1 MEVTFSLVSLAPLPK
16 YHHMSKKT
24 CLVLFGNWIAESWT
38 KKHNIL
44 CVSFFGI
51 FLKLKD
57 DQFDIFQFYLYL
69 EEVDGVVKMVTTVD
83 FTHVALKLKAFKNTG

>member
-1 MEVTFSLVSLAPLPK
+1 MPRAVWQLNSGILNKETQYSLRQFLWIFF
-16 YHHMSKKT
+16 KT
-24 CLVLFGNWIAESWT
+24 LV
-38 KKHNIL
+38 
-44 CVSFFGI
+44 
-51 FLKLKD
+51 KD

>member
-1 MEVTFSLVSLAPLPK
+1 MPRAVWQLNSGILNKETQYSLRQFLWNFF
-16 YHHMSKKT
+16 KT
-24 CLVLFGNWIAESWT
+24 LV
-38 KKHNIL
+38 
-44 CVSFFGI
+44 
-51 FLKLKD
+51 KD